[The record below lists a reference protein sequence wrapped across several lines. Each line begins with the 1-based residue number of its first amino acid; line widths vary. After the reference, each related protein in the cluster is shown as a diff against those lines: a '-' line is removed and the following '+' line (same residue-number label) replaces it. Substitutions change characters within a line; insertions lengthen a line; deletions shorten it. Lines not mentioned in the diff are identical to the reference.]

1 MVGFDTPQPLPL
13 DVAEAVA
20 RAGTRLHEFIS
31 RWLWYSHVTSTN
43 DVAALL
49 ADAGAEEGVVV
60 AADAQSAGRG
70 RLGRSWASP
79 AGAGIYATVI
89 LRPKA
94 ETVPLL
100 TLAAGVAIAEGIE
113 AATGLAP
120 SVKWPNDIVV
130 ANSPA
135 STGGRKL
142 AGILAEAGT
151 STSGSP
157 WVAVGFGINLMPASY
172 PPDVAP
178 RAASLEREL
187 GRSVDRGL
195 VLVECLAALPV
206 RYRALRDGEGASI
219 VSAWRD
225 RAASMF
231 GRHVEWQVDGR
242 TQRGI
247 ARDIDEQGA
256 LVVNADSA
264 TFRVISGEV
273 RWI

>member
-1 MVGFDTPQPLPL
+1 VAFDTPQPLPL

-20 RAGTRLHEFIS
+20 CAGTRLDKFVT
-31 RWLWYSHVTSTN
+31 RWLWYSQITSTN

-60 AADAQSAGRG
+60 AADAQTAGRG

-94 ETVPLL
+94 ETLPLL

-113 AATGLAP
+113 AATGLTP

-135 STGGRKL
+135 STGGGKL

-157 WVAVGFGINLMPASY
+157 WVAMGFGINVMPASY

-195 VLVECLAALPV
+195 VLAECLAALSV

-219 VSAWRD
+219 VSAWRA

-242 TQRGI
+242 TLRGI
-247 ARDIDEQGA
+247 AQDIDEGGA
-256 LVVNADSA
+256 LLVNVGNGLV
-264 TFRVISGEV
+264 RVMSGEV
-273 RWI
+273 RWV